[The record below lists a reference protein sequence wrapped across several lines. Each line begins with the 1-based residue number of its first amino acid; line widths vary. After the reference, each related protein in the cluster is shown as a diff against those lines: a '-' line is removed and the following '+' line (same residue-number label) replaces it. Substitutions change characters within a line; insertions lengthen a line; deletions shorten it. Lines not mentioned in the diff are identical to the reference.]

1 VSVIVTILNSISR
14 TEAAVALLIRTADVR
29 DAVAHKT
36 RPPLVVRECV
46 SRFCT
51 VTAAAGS

>member
-1 VSVIVTILNSISR
+1 VSVIVTIFNSTSR
-14 TEAAVALLIRTADVR
+14 TVAAPLLIRTADVR

-36 RPPLVVRECV
+36 RPPLVVREGL

-51 VTAAAGS
+51 VAAAVGS